1 MSFTFELAASLTHK
15 GEKKCI
21 LVYISGHDSPTSMH
35 TETKSNWTGVPAQE
49 DSRSGPT
56 TYRSLTETTAISQA
70 SPDSFESPRE
80 ENRPTQAELPTAPKS
95 WMEQSGTVMQVEL
108 SKLFVGKT
116 NVRKTP
122 GDVGDLAESVKEK
135 GILEPVLTRP
145 VGGRYELVVGS
156 RRFEAAK
163 MAGLKTIP
171 AVIRPM
177 TDEEAIIVSLVE
189 NIQRNDIEPEEEY
202 DAIIALTK
210 VNPRAYGTVDQLS
223 KAIGKSR
230 RYVDDRI
237 NAVEAVR
244 NIRRES
250 GAGISV
256 RQAPLQAERNEGV
269 LPVKHATFLHRA
281 EEAPTVQE
289 LPRRERISKMKQL
302 AETIAPLPSP
312 EAESVV
318 SHFVMAPQRPVEDIR
333 SEVST
338 MHAVK
343 MDILLDP
350 RVAAGLRKA
359 AEERN
364 TTTEAVASLAI
375 HSWLRQHQYA

>member
-1 MSFTFELAASLTHK
+1 
-15 GEKKCI
+15 
-21 LVYISGHDSPTSMH
+21 MH
-35 TETKSNWTGVPAQE
+35 TEAKSNWTREPAQE

-56 TYRSLTETTAISQA
+56 AYRSLTETTVISQA
-70 SPDSFESPRE
+70 PPGSFESLRE
-80 ENRPTQAELPTAPKS
+80 ESMSSLAELPTAPQS

-116 NVRKTP
+116 NVRKAP
-122 GDVGDLAESVKEK
+122 GDIGDLADSVREK

-145 VGGRYELVVGS
+145 IGGRYEVVVGS

-163 MAGLKTIP
+163 MAGMKTIP

-210 VNPRAYGTVDQLS
+210 VNPRAYGTVEQIS

-250 GAGISV
+250 GPGISV
-256 RQAPLQAERNEGV
+256 RQSPPQAERNEGV
-269 LPVKHATFLHRA
+269 LPVKHATFLRRA
-281 EEAPTVQE
+281 AEAPAVQG
-289 LPRRERISKMKQL
+289 LPHSERVSKMKQL
-302 AETIAPLPSP
+302 AETIAPLPSL

-318 SHFVMAPQRPVEDIR
+318 SHFLMAPQRPVEDIR
-333 SEVST
+333 SEVTT

-343 MDILLDP
+343 VDVLLDP
-350 RVAAGLRKA
+350 RVAKGLRMA
-359 AEERN
+359 AVERN
-364 TTTEAVASLAI
+364 TTMEAVASLAI